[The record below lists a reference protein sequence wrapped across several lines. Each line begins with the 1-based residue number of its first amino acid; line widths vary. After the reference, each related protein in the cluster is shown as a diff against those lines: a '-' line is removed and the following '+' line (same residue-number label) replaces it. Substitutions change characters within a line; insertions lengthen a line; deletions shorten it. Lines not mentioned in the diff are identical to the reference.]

1 LNWEQVRGFNQS
13 KAGRTALMCLRNVR
27 MGYEIAPLYDDA
39 WTAWL
44 NTEQHKNRSIPLGV
58 DVPLY
63 YSFTATIGG
72 VRKNYGHINVRL
84 KDGRVWNDGNIFSN
98 LASFEQSHSNVSYAG
113 WGESVNKVRVIKEN
127 ANVTDEQKLTSQP
140 IFNARFYLDTHADVR
155 RHSNTLKFAE
165 EHWLGHGIKEGRKS
179 NRSFDVKQYL
189 ANYPDLRKA
198 FGTDYRRAALHY
210 FNNGIVE
217 GRVATSTIPSRELE
231 KATKALN
238 DKQTEVAILQD
249 DVAKLKVE
257 LKTLQNEWSACGKAN
272 NLLTKENEKLRA
284 ELGQT
289 DKWTTF
295 KALIRELFNFKGE

>member
-1 LNWEQVRGFNQS
+1 
-13 KAGRTALMCLRNVR
+13 

-58 DVPLY
+58 DVPLF

-98 LASFEQSHSNVSYAG
+98 LSSFEQSHSNVSYVG

-127 ANVTDEQKLTSQP
+127 NVRNPNEK
-140 IFNARFYLDTHADVR
+140 DVR
-155 RHSNTLKFAE
+155 DYFKSWLKRDPTATQIKHYTTRDWRYLIDYVLGEYKRTRDAE
-165 EHWLGHGIKEGRKS
+165 AKK
-179 NRSFDVKQYL
+179 
-189 ANYPDLRKA
+189 
-198 FGTDYRRAALHY
+198 
-210 FNNGIVE
+210 
-217 GRVATSTIPSRELE
+217 
-231 KATKALN
+231 LN
-238 DKQTEVAILQD
+238 DSVASLTKQLNDRKQEIEILQD